1 MDNRLNIFV
10 GFDDKVEPVAYAVF
24 CQSVIEHSSIPVSFT
39 PMALNTLSE
48 YTETHKDGSNSFIY
62 SRFLVPY
69 LCGFKGTALWVDGD
83 MIVRGDVA
91 ELLYEFDPSEAV
103 KVVKHSY
110 KTKHPIKYL
119 GAKNEDYPKKNW
131 SSVMLWNCGH
141 HLNKQLTPRF
151 VMEKD
156 GKYLHRFEW
165 LKYPEEQVGKLDETW
180 NHLVGEYNY
189 DQDAKLAHFTLGTP
203 CFNGYQDCDYSD
215 EWFDTYKRMIYPL
228 TGNNKES
235 KL

>member
-1 MDNRLNIFV
+1 MLKIFV
-10 GFDDKVEPVAYAVF
+10 GMDLKIEPVAYAVF

-48 YTETHKDGSNSFIY
+48 YTETHNDGSNAFIY

-69 LCGFKGTALWVDGD
+69 LCDFKGMALWVDGD
-83 MIVRGDVA
+83 MIVRSDIA
-91 ELLYEFDPSEAV
+91 ELLWEFQQDEAV
-103 KVVKHSY
+103 KVVKHHY
-110 KTKHPIKYL
+110 QTKHPIKYL

-156 GKYLHRFEW
+156 GKYLHRFQW

-180 NHLVGEYNY
+180 NWLETEYEYNP
-189 DQDAKLAHFTLGTP
+189 DAKLVHHTLGTP
-203 CFNGYQDCDYSD
+203 CFKDYQNTDYAQ
-215 EWFDTYKRMIYPL
+215 EWWETYQRMIYPL
-228 TGNNKES
+228 KGKNKES
-235 KL
+235 EL

>member
-1 MDNRLNIFV
+1 MLKIFV
-10 GFDDKVEPVAYAVF
+10 GMDLKVEPVAYAVF

-48 YTETHKDGSNSFIY
+48 YTETHKDASNAFIY

-69 LCGFKGTALWVDGD
+69 LCGFKGMALWVDGD
-83 MIVRGDVA
+83 MIVRSDVA
-91 ELLYEFDPSEAV
+91 ELLWEFQQDEAV
-103 KVVKHSY
+103 KVVKHHY
-110 KTKHPIKYL
+110 QTKHPIKYL

-141 HLNKQLTPRF
+141 HLNKQLTPKF

-180 NHLVGEYNY
+180 NWLVSEQEYNP
-189 DQDAKLAHFTLGTP
+189 DAKLVHYTIGSP
-203 CFNGYQDCDYSD
+203 CFKDYQDCDYSD

-228 TGNNKES
+228 KGNGQES
-235 KL
+235 EL

>member
-1 MDNRLNIFV
+1 MLKIFV
-10 GFDDKVEPVAYAVF
+10 GMDLKVEPVAYAVF

-48 YTETHKDGSNSFIY
+48 YTETHNDASNAFVY

-69 LCGFKGTALWVDGD
+69 LCGFKGMALWVDGD
-83 MIVRGDVA
+83 MIVRSDIA
-91 ELLYEFDPSEAV
+91 ELLWEFQQDEAV
-103 KVVKHSY
+103 KVVKHHY
-110 KTKHPIKYL
+110 KTKHPVKYL

-141 HLNKQLTPRF
+141 HLNKQLTPKF

-180 NHLVGEYNY
+180 NWLETEYEYNP
-189 DQDAKLAHFTLGTP
+189 DAKLVHHTLGTP
-203 CFNGYQDCDYSD
+203 CFKDYQNTDYSQ
-215 EWFDTYKRMIYPL
+215 EWWDTYKRMIYPL
-228 TGNNKES
+228 KGNGQES
-235 KL
+235 EL

>member
-1 MDNRLNIFV
+1 MLKIFV
-10 GFDDKVEPVAYAVF
+10 GMDLKVEPVAYAVF

-48 YTETHKDGSNSFIY
+48 YTETHKDGSNAFIY

-69 LCGFKGTALWVDGD
+69 LCGFKGMALWVDGD
-83 MIVRGDVA
+83 MIVRSDIA
-91 ELLYEFDPSEAV
+91 ELLWEFQQDEAV
-103 KVVKHSY
+103 KVVKHHY
-110 KTKHPIKYL
+110 QTKHPIKYL

-141 HLNKQLTPRF
+141 HLNKQLTPKF

-180 NHLVGEYNY
+180 NWLVSEYEYNP
-189 DQDAKLAHFTLGTP
+189 DAKLVHYTVGSP
-203 CFNGYQDCDYSD
+203 CFKDYQIGDYSE

-228 TGNNKES
+228 TGNKRES
-235 KL
+235 EL

>member
-1 MDNRLNIFV
+1 MLKIFV
-10 GFDDKVEPVAYAVF
+10 GMDLKIEPVAYAVF

-48 YTETHKDGSNSFIY
+48 YTETHNDGSNAFIY

-69 LCGFKGTALWVDGD
+69 LCDFKGMALWVDGD
-83 MIVRGDVA
+83 MIVRSDIA
-91 ELLYEFDPSEAV
+91 ELLWEFQQDEAV
-103 KVVKHSY
+103 KVVKHHY
-110 KTKHPIKYL
+110 QTKHPIKYL

-156 GKYLHRFEW
+156 GKYLHRFQW

-180 NHLVGEYNY
+180 NWLETEYKYNP
-189 DQDAKLAHFTLGTP
+189 DAKLVHHTLGTP
-203 CFNGYQDCDYSD
+203 CFKDYQNTDYSQ
-215 EWFDTYKRMIYPL
+215 EWWETYQRMIYPL

-235 KL
+235 EL

>member
-1 MDNRLNIFV
+1 MLKIFV
-10 GFDDKVEPVAYAVF
+10 GMDLKIEPVAYAVF

-48 YTETHKDGSNSFIY
+48 YTETHKDGSNAFIY

-69 LCGFKGTALWVDGD
+69 LCDFKGMALWVDGD
-83 MIVRGDVA
+83 MIVRSDIA
-91 ELLYEFDPSEAV
+91 ELLWEFQQDEAV
-103 KVVKHSY
+103 KVVKHHY
-110 KTKHPIKYL
+110 QTKHPIKYL

-156 GKYLHRFEW
+156 GKYLHMFQW
-165 LKYPEEQVGKLDETW
+165 LNYPEEQVGKLDETW
-180 NHLVGEYNY
+180 NWLETEYKYNP
-189 DQDAKLAHFTLGTP
+189 DAKLVHHTLGTP
-203 CFNGYQDCDYSD
+203 CFKDYQNTDYSQ
-215 EWFDTYKRMIYPL
+215 EWWETYQRMIYPL
-228 TGNNKES
+228 KGKNRETE
-235 KL
+235 L